1 MCYYTITTDHQSK
14 EGHTQAIMIINA
26 ADEETAKRE
35 YIKTFN
41 FPEFNLTQGINIENE
56 FADLLT
62 TPIRKLIAKY
72 KSGNSDVSL
81 VSYCNSVH
89 TKYEDE

>member
-1 MCYYTITTDHQSK
+1 MCYFTITTDLQNK
-14 EGHTQAIMIINA
+14 EGHTQAIMIIDAEN
-26 ADEETAKRE
+26 EEMAKRE

-41 FPEFNLTQGINIENE
+41 LPEFTVTPGIKIEDG

-72 KSGNSDVSL
+72 RSGNCDVAL

-89 TKYEDE
+89 TKYEE

>member
-1 MCYYTITTDHQSK
+1 MCYYTITTDLQNK
-14 EGHTQAIMIINA
+14 EGHTQAIMIIDA
-26 ADEETAKRE
+26 ADEDTAKRE

-41 FPEFNLTQGINIENE
+41 LSEFNITPGIKIETG

-72 KSGNSDVSL
+72 RSGNCDVSL

-89 TKYEDE
+89 TKYED